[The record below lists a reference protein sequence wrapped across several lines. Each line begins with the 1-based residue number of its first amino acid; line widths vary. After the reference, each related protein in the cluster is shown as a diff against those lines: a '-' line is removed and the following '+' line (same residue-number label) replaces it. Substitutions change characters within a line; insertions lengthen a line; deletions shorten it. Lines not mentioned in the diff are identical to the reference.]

1 MHRLLIVDDEEI
13 EREGMAQ
20 FIPWDTYG
28 MKVVG
33 TARNGAEGLEKI
45 AKYKPD
51 LAIVD
56 IKMPVMNGIEMI
68 RKAKEQYP
76 DMTFVVLSGYGDYE
90 FTSQAMELGVRHY
103 ILKPCDEAKM
113 IPVLNKAIA
122 EMEETRAQ
130 NARSEKVEAE
140 ARLLKPYA
148 WEQLFRDLLQ
158 GRALPQGSST
168 RQLLEELGGE
178 ERSILL
184 LDFRLKCGF
193 DSLER
198 YVVGNML
205 GDLLPD
211 STLLMTTGI
220 DRDVLVLA
228 DAAAEPSLESAVQ
241 VLKKEFKRF
250 ETVNMLSAASRTGTL
265 DELSTLF
272 QQVRELLQLNPDEN
286 ETALLRPGQNAAL
299 PETVNEIFDIRALRQ
314 AGSYE
319 ELLREL
325 SLAFARM
332 EAKSYRPRQRTQLC
346 ELAWK
351 LLFEGKT
358 PPEES
363 LAAWADALTAAWSLP
378 QPDARSREI
387 FLAIYENL
395 SDPDFSLQ
403 TIAQQRLFM
412 SEDHLRRIFSQ
423 MTGERFSAYLERAR
437 ITQAQRLLEY
447 HPEMKISR
455 LAALVGYPLDG
466 QYAKESRLCKPCAEK
481 PPIRANVQTVCRKCA
496 AAFLHK
502 ERTPNLA
509 I

>member
-1 MHRLLIVDDEEI
+1 MHTLLIVDDEEI

-45 AKYKPD
+45 AKDKPD

-103 ILKPCDEAKM
+103 ILKPCDEGKI

-122 EMEETRAQ
+122 ELEETRAQ

-148 WEQLFRDLLQ
+148 REQLFRDLLQ

-168 RQLLEELGGE
+168 RQLLDELGGE
-178 ERSILL
+178 GRSVLL

-211 STLLMTTGI
+211 GTLLMTTGI

-265 DELSTLF
+265 EELATLF
-272 QQVRELLQLNPDEN
+272 QQVQELLQLNPDEN
-286 ETALLRPGQNAAL
+286 ETALLRPSQNAAL

-325 SLAFARM
+325 ALAFARM
-332 EAKSYRPRQRTQLC
+332 EAKNYRPRQRAQLC
-346 ELAWK
+346 ELVWK

-358 PPEES
+358 PPEDA
-363 LAAWADALTAAWSLP
+363 LAAWADALTVAWNLP

-437 ITQAQRLLEY
+437 ITQAQRLLEFQ
-447 HPEMKISR
+447 PEMKISR
-455 LAALVGYPLDG
+455 LAELVGYPLDG
-466 QYAKESRLCKPCAEK
+466 QYFSK
-481 PPIRANVQTVCRKCA
+481 VFRKICGV
-496 AAFLHK
+496 
-502 ERTPNLA
+502 TPTEYRNKC
-509 I
+509 

>member
-1 MHRLLIVDDEEI
+1 MYTLLIVDDEEI

-20 FIPWDTYG
+20 FIPWDSYEI
-28 MKVVG
+28 KVVS

-45 AKYKPD
+45 AKFRPD

-68 RKAKEQYP
+68 RQAKEQYP

-103 ILKPCDEAKM
+103 ILKPCDESKM
-113 IPVLNKAIA
+113 IPVLNKAFA
-122 EMEETRAQ
+122 ELEEARKK
-130 NARSEKVEAE
+130 NARSEKLETE

-148 WEQLFRDLLQ
+148 REQLFRDLLLGKAQ
-158 GRALPQGSST
+158 ASSGA
-168 RQLLEELGGE
+168 RQLVDELGGE
-178 ERSILL
+178 QRMVLL

-211 STLLMTTGI
+211 GTLLMTTGV

-228 DAAAEPSLESAVQ
+228 DAMAESSVETAVQ

-250 ETVNMLSAASRTGTL
+250 ETLPMLSSASRTGTL
-265 DELSTLF
+265 AELSVLF
-272 QQVRELLQLNPDEN
+272 RQAQELLQLNMDEN
-286 ETALLRPGQNAAL
+286 EPALLRPSRNAAL
-299 PETVNEIFDIRALRQ
+299 PETVNEIFDLEALRQ
-314 AGSYE
+314 TGSYE
-319 ELLREL
+319 ELLQEL
-325 SLAFARM
+325 AFSFARM
-332 EAKSYRPRQRTQLC
+332 EAKDYRPQQRQKLC

-351 LLFEGKT
+351 LLFEDKAA
-358 PPEES
+358 PEDS
-363 LAAWADALTAAWSLP
+363 LPAWADALTAAWNHP

-395 SDPDFSLQ
+395 PEPEFSLQ

-412 SEDHLRRIFSQ
+412 SEDHLRRIFFQ
-423 MTGERFSAYLERAR
+423 MTGNRFSAYLEHCR
-437 ITQAQRLLEY
+437 ITQARRLLEFQ
-447 HPEMKISR
+447 PDMKISR
-455 LAALVGYPLDG
+455 LAELVGYPLDG
-466 QYAKESRLCKPCAEK
+466 QYFSK
-481 PPIRANVQTVCRKCA
+481 VFRKICGV
-496 AAFLHK
+496 
-502 ERTPNLA
+502 TPTEYRNHH
-509 I
+509 

>member
-1 MHRLLIVDDEEI
+1 MYTLLIVDDEEI

-20 FIPWDTYG
+20 FIPWDSYEI
-28 MKVVG
+28 KVVS

-45 AKYKPD
+45 AKFRPD

-68 RKAKEQYP
+68 RQAKEQYP

-103 ILKPCDEAKM
+103 ILKPCDESKM
-113 IPVLNKAIA
+113 IPVLNKAFA
-122 EMEETRAQ
+122 ELEEARKK
-130 NARSEKVEAE
+130 NARSEKLETE

-148 WEQLFRDLLQ
+148 REQLFRDLLLEKAQ
-158 GRALPQGSST
+158 ASSGA
-168 RQLLEELGGE
+168 RQLVDELGGE
-178 ERSILL
+178 QRMVLL

-211 STLLMTTGI
+211 GTLLMTTGV

-228 DAAAEPSLESAVQ
+228 DAMAESSVETAVQ

-250 ETVNMLSAASRTGTL
+250 ETLPMLSSASRTGTL
-265 DELSTLF
+265 AELSVLF
-272 QQVRELLQLNPDEN
+272 RQAQELLQLNMDEN
-286 ETALLRPGQNAAL
+286 EPALLRPSRNAAL
-299 PETVNEIFDIRALRQ
+299 PETVNEIFDLEALRQ
-314 AGSYE
+314 TGSYE
-319 ELLREL
+319 ELLQE
-325 SLAFARM
+325 LAFSFAKM
-332 EAKSYRPRQRTQLC
+332 EAKDYRPQQRQKLC

-351 LLFEGKT
+351 LLFEDKAA
-358 PPEES
+358 PEDS
-363 LAAWADALTAAWSLP
+363 LPAWADALTAAWNHP

-395 SDPDFSLQ
+395 PEPEFSLQ

-423 MTGERFSAYLERAR
+423 MTGNRFSAYLEHCR
-437 ITQAQRLLEY
+437 ITQARRLLEFQ
-447 HPEMKISR
+447 PDMKISR
-455 LAALVGYPLDG
+455 LAELVGYPLDG
-466 QYAKESRLCKPCAEK
+466 QYFSK
-481 PPIRANVQTVCRKCA
+481 VFRKICGV
-496 AAFLHK
+496 
-502 ERTPNLA
+502 TPTEYRNHH
-509 I
+509 

>member
-1 MHRLLIVDDEEI
+1 MYTLLIVDDEEI

-20 FIPWDTYG
+20 FIPWDSYEI
-28 MKVVG
+28 KVVS

-45 AKYKPD
+45 AKVRPD

-68 RKAKEQYP
+68 RQAKEQYP

-103 ILKPCDEAKM
+103 ILKPCDESKM
-113 IPVLNKAIA
+113 IPVLNKAFA
-122 EMEETRAQ
+122 ELEEARKK
-130 NARSEKVEAE
+130 NARSEKLETE

-148 WEQLFRDLLQ
+148 REQLFRDLLLGKAQ
-158 GRALPQGSST
+158 ASSGA
-168 RQLLEELGGE
+168 RQLVDELGGE
-178 ERSILL
+178 QRMVLL

-211 STLLMTTGI
+211 GTLLMTTGV

-228 DAAAEPSLESAVQ
+228 DAMAESSVETAVQ

-250 ETVNMLSAASRTGTL
+250 ETLPMLSSASRTGTL
-265 DELSTLF
+265 AELSVLF
-272 QQVRELLQLNPDEN
+272 RQAQELLQLNMDEN
-286 ETALLRPGQNAAL
+286 EPALLRPSRNAAL
-299 PETVNEIFDIRALRQ
+299 PETVNEIFDLEALRQ
-314 AGSYE
+314 TGSYE
-319 ELLREL
+319 ELLQE
-325 SLAFARM
+325 LAFSFAKM
-332 EAKSYRPRQRTQLC
+332 EAKDYRPQQRQKLC

-351 LLFEGKT
+351 LLFEDKAA
-358 PPEES
+358 PEDS
-363 LAAWADALTAAWSLP
+363 LPAWADALTAAWNHP

-395 SDPDFSLQ
+395 PEPEFSLQ

-423 MTGERFSAYLERAR
+423 MTGNRFSAYLEHCR
-437 ITQAQRLLEY
+437 ITQARRLLEFQ
-447 HPEMKISR
+447 PDMKISR

-466 QYAKESRLCKPCAEK
+466 QYFSK
-481 PPIRANVQTVCRKCA
+481 VFRKICGV
-496 AAFLHK
+496 
-502 ERTPNLA
+502 TPTEYRNHP
-509 I
+509 

>member
-1 MHRLLIVDDEEI
+1 MYTLLIVDDEEI

-20 FIPWDTYG
+20 FIPWDSYEI
-28 MKVVG
+28 KVVS

-45 AKYKPD
+45 AKFRPD

-68 RKAKEQYP
+68 RQAKEQYP

-103 ILKPCDEAKM
+103 ILKPCDESKM
-113 IPVLNKAIA
+113 IPVLNKAFA
-122 EMEETRAQ
+122 ELEEARKK
-130 NARSEKVEAE
+130 NARSEKLETEV
-140 ARLLKPYA
+140 RLLKPYA
-148 WEQLFRDLLQ
+148 REQLFRDLLLGKAQ
-158 GRALPQGSST
+158 ASSGA
-168 RQLLEELGGE
+168 RQLVDELGGE
-178 ERSILL
+178 QRMVLL

-211 STLLMTTGI
+211 GTLLMTTGV

-228 DAAAEPSLESAVQ
+228 DAMAESSVETAVQ

-250 ETVNMLSAASRTGTL
+250 ETLPMLSSASRTGTL
-265 DELSTLF
+265 AELSVLF
-272 QQVRELLQLNPDEN
+272 RQAQELLQLNMDEN
-286 ETALLRPGQNAAL
+286 EPALLRPSRNAAL
-299 PETVNEIFDIRALRQ
+299 PETVNEIFDLEALRQ
-314 AGSYE
+314 TGSYE
-319 ELLREL
+319 ELLQE
-325 SLAFARM
+325 LAFSFAKM
-332 EAKSYRPRQRTQLC
+332 EAKDYRPQQRQKLC

-351 LLFEGKT
+351 LLFEDKAA
-358 PPEES
+358 PEDS
-363 LAAWADALTAAWSLP
+363 LPAWADALTAAWNHP

-395 SDPDFSLQ
+395 PEPEFSLQ

-423 MTGERFSAYLERAR
+423 MTGNRFSAYLEHCR
-437 ITQAQRLLEY
+437 ITQARRLLEFQ
-447 HPEMKISR
+447 PDMKISR
-455 LAALVGYPLDG
+455 LAELVGYPLDG
-466 QYAKESRLCKPCAEK
+466 QYFSK
-481 PPIRANVQTVCRKCA
+481 VFRKICGV
-496 AAFLHK
+496 
-502 ERTPNLA
+502 TPTEYRNHH
-509 I
+509 

>member
-1 MHRLLIVDDEEI
+1 MYTLLIVDDEEI

-20 FIPWDTYG
+20 FIPWDSYEI
-28 MKVVG
+28 KVVS

-45 AKYKPD
+45 AKFRPD

-68 RKAKEQYP
+68 RQAKEQYP
-76 DMTFVVLSGYGDYE
+76 DMTFVVLSGYRDYE

-103 ILKPCDEAKM
+103 ILKPCDESKM
-113 IPVLNKAIA
+113 IPVLNKAFA
-122 EMEETRAQ
+122 ELEEARKK
-130 NARSEKVEAE
+130 NARSEKLETE

-148 WEQLFRDLLQ
+148 REQLFRDLLLGKAQ
-158 GRALPQGSST
+158 ASSGA
-168 RQLLEELGGE
+168 RQLVDELGGE
-178 ERSILL
+178 QRMVLL

-211 STLLMTTGI
+211 GTLLMTTGV

-228 DAAAEPSLESAVQ
+228 DAMAESSVETAVQ

-250 ETVNMLSAASRTGTL
+250 ETLPMLSSASRTGTL
-265 DELSTLF
+265 AELSVLF
-272 QQVRELLQLNPDEN
+272 RQAQELLQLNMDEN
-286 ETALLRPGQNAAL
+286 EPALLRPSRNAAL
-299 PETVNEIFDIRALRQ
+299 PETVNEIFDLEALRQ
-314 AGSYE
+314 TGSYE
-319 ELLREL
+319 ELLQE
-325 SLAFARM
+325 LAFSFAKM
-332 EAKSYRPRQRTQLC
+332 EAKDYRPQQRQKLC

-351 LLFEGKT
+351 LLFEDKAA
-358 PPEES
+358 PEDS
-363 LAAWADALTAAWSLP
+363 LPAWADALTAAWNHP

-395 SDPDFSLQ
+395 PEPEFSLQ

-423 MTGERFSAYLERAR
+423 MTGNRFSAYLEHCR
-437 ITQAQRLLEY
+437 ITQARRLLEFQ
-447 HPEMKISR
+447 PDMKISR
-455 LAALVGYPLDG
+455 LAELVGYPLDG
-466 QYAKESRLCKPCAEK
+466 QYFSK
-481 PPIRANVQTVCRKCA
+481 VFRKICGV
-496 AAFLHK
+496 
-502 ERTPNLA
+502 TPTEYRNHH
-509 I
+509 

>member
-1 MHRLLIVDDEEI
+1 MYTLLIVDDEEI

-20 FIPWDTYG
+20 FIPWDSYEI
-28 MKVVG
+28 KVVS

-45 AKYKPD
+45 VKFRPD

-68 RKAKEQYP
+68 RQAKEQYP

-103 ILKPCDEAKM
+103 ILKPCDESKM
-113 IPVLNKAIA
+113 IPVLNKAFA
-122 EMEETRAQ
+122 ELEEARKK
-130 NARSEKVEAE
+130 NARSEKLETE

-148 WEQLFRDLLQ
+148 REQLFRDLLLGKAQ
-158 GRALPQGSST
+158 ASSGA
-168 RQLLEELGGE
+168 RQLVDELGGE
-178 ERSILL
+178 QRMVLL

-211 STLLMTTGI
+211 GTLLMTTGV

-228 DAAAEPSLESAVQ
+228 DAMAESSVETAVQ

-250 ETVNMLSAASRTGTL
+250 ETLPMLSSASRTGTL
-265 DELSTLF
+265 AELSVLF
-272 QQVRELLQLNPDEN
+272 RQAQELLQLNMDEN
-286 ETALLRPGQNAAL
+286 EPALLRPSRNAAL
-299 PETVNEIFDIRALRQ
+299 PETVNEIFDLEALRQ
-314 AGSYE
+314 TGSYE
-319 ELLREL
+319 ELLQE
-325 SLAFARM
+325 LAFSFAKM
-332 EAKSYRPRQRTQLC
+332 EAKDYRPQQRQKLC

-351 LLFEGKT
+351 LLFEDKAA
-358 PPEES
+358 PEDS
-363 LAAWADALTAAWSLP
+363 LPAWADALTAAWNHP

-395 SDPDFSLQ
+395 PEPEFSLQ

-423 MTGERFSAYLERAR
+423 MTGNRFSAYPEHCR
-437 ITQAQRLLEY
+437 ITQARRLLEFQ
-447 HPEMKISR
+447 PDMKISR
-455 LAALVGYPLDG
+455 LAELVGYPLDG
-466 QYAKESRLCKPCAEK
+466 QYFSK
-481 PPIRANVQTVCRKCA
+481 VFRKICGV
-496 AAFLHK
+496 
-502 ERTPNLA
+502 TPTEYRNHH
-509 I
+509 

>member
-1 MHRLLIVDDEEI
+1 MYTLLIVDDEEI

-20 FIPWDTYG
+20 FIPWDSYEI
-28 MKVVG
+28 KVVS

-45 AKYKPD
+45 AKFRPD

-68 RKAKEQYP
+68 RQAKEQYP

-103 ILKPCDEAKM
+103 ILKPCDESKM
-113 IPVLNKAIA
+113 IPVLNKAFA
-122 EMEETRAQ
+122 ELEEARKK
-130 NARSEKVEAE
+130 NARSEKLETE

-148 WEQLFRDLLQ
+148 REQLFRDLLLGKAQ
-158 GRALPQGSST
+158 ASSGA
-168 RQLLEELGGE
+168 RQLVDELGGE
-178 ERSILL
+178 QRMVLL

-211 STLLMTTGI
+211 GTLLMTTGV

-228 DAAAEPSLESAVQ
+228 DAMAESSVETAVQ

-250 ETVNMLSAASRTGTL
+250 ETLPMLSSASRTGTL
-265 DELSTLF
+265 AELSVLF
-272 QQVRELLQLNPDEN
+272 RQAQELLQLNMDEN
-286 ETALLRPGQNAAL
+286 EPALLRPSRNAAL
-299 PETVNEIFDIRALRQ
+299 PETVNEIFDLEALRQ
-314 AGSYE
+314 TGSYE
-319 ELLREL
+319 ELLQE
-325 SLAFARM
+325 LAFSFAKM
-332 EAKSYRPRQRTQLC
+332 EAKDYRPQQRQKLC

-351 LLFEGKT
+351 LLFEDKAA
-358 PPEES
+358 PEDS
-363 LAAWADALTAAWSLP
+363 LPAWADALTAAWNHP

-395 SDPDFSLQ
+395 PEPEFSLQ

-423 MTGERFSAYLERAR
+423 MTGNRFSAYVEHCR
-437 ITQAQRLLEY
+437 ITQARRLLEFQ
-447 HPEMKISR
+447 PDMKISR
-455 LAALVGYPLDG
+455 LAELVGYPLDG
-466 QYAKESRLCKPCAEK
+466 QYFSK
-481 PPIRANVQTVCRKCA
+481 VFRKICGV
-496 AAFLHK
+496 
-502 ERTPNLA
+502 TPTEYRNHH
-509 I
+509 

>member
-1 MHRLLIVDDEEI
+1 MYTLLIVDDEEI

-20 FIPWDTYG
+20 FIPWDSYEI
-28 MKVVG
+28 KVVS

-45 AKYKPD
+45 AKFRPD

-68 RKAKEQYP
+68 RQAKEQYP

-103 ILKPCDEAKM
+103 ILKPCDESKM
-113 IPVLNKAIA
+113 IPVLNKAFA
-122 EMEETRAQ
+122 ELEEARKK
-130 NARSEKVEAE
+130 NARSEKLETE

-148 WEQLFRDLLQ
+148 REQLFRDLLLGKAQ
-158 GRALPQGSST
+158 ASSGA
-168 RQLLEELGGE
+168 RQLVDELGGE
-178 ERSILL
+178 QRMVLL

-211 STLLMTTGI
+211 GTLLMTTGV

-228 DAAAEPSLESAVQ
+228 DAVAESSVETAVQ

-250 ETVNMLSAASRTGTL
+250 ETLPMLSSASRTGTL
-265 DELSTLF
+265 AELSVLF
-272 QQVRELLQLNPDEN
+272 RQAQELLQLNMDEN
-286 ETALLRPGQNAAL
+286 EPALLRPSRNAAL
-299 PETVNEIFDIRALRQ
+299 PETVNEIFDLEALRQ
-314 AGSYE
+314 TGSYE
-319 ELLREL
+319 ELLQE
-325 SLAFARM
+325 LAFSFAKM
-332 EAKSYRPRQRTQLC
+332 EAKDYRPQQRQKLC

-351 LLFEGKT
+351 LLFEDKAA
-358 PPEES
+358 PEDS
-363 LAAWADALTAAWSLP
+363 LPAWADALTAAWNHP

-395 SDPDFSLQ
+395 PEPEFSLQ

-423 MTGERFSAYLERAR
+423 MTGNRFSAYLEHCR
-437 ITQAQRLLEY
+437 ITQARRLLEFQ
-447 HPEMKISR
+447 PDMKISR
-455 LAALVGYPLDG
+455 LAELVGYPLDG
-466 QYAKESRLCKPCAEK
+466 QYFSK
-481 PPIRANVQTVCRKCA
+481 VFRKICGV
-496 AAFLHK
+496 
-502 ERTPNLA
+502 TPTEYRNHH
-509 I
+509 

>member
-1 MHRLLIVDDEEI
+1 MYTLLIVDDEEI

-20 FIPWDTYG
+20 FIPWDSYEI
-28 MKVVG
+28 KVVS

-45 AKYKPD
+45 AKFRPD
-51 LAIVD
+51 FAIVD

-68 RKAKEQYP
+68 RQAKEQYP

-103 ILKPCDEAKM
+103 ILKPCDESKM
-113 IPVLNKAIA
+113 IPVLNKAFA
-122 EMEETRAQ
+122 ELEEARKK
-130 NARSEKVEAE
+130 NARSEKLETE

-148 WEQLFRDLLQ
+148 REQLFRDLLLGKAQ
-158 GRALPQGSST
+158 ASSGA
-168 RQLLEELGGE
+168 RQLVDELGGE
-178 ERSILL
+178 QRMVLL

-211 STLLMTTGI
+211 GTLLMTTGV

-228 DAAAEPSLESAVQ
+228 DAMAESSVETAVQ

-250 ETVNMLSAASRTGTL
+250 ETLPMLSSASRTGTL
-265 DELSTLF
+265 AELSVLF
-272 QQVRELLQLNPDEN
+272 RQAQELLQLNMDEN
-286 ETALLRPGQNAAL
+286 EPALLRPSRNAAL
-299 PETVNEIFDIRALRQ
+299 PETVNEIFDLEALRQ
-314 AGSYE
+314 TGSYE
-319 ELLREL
+319 ELLQE
-325 SLAFARM
+325 LAFSFAKM
-332 EAKSYRPRQRTQLC
+332 EAKDYRPQQRQKLC

-351 LLFEGKT
+351 LLFEDKAA
-358 PPEES
+358 PEDS
-363 LAAWADALTAAWSLP
+363 LPAWADALTAAWNHP

-395 SDPDFSLQ
+395 PEPEFSLQ

-423 MTGERFSAYLERAR
+423 MTGNRFSAYLEHCR
-437 ITQAQRLLEY
+437 ITQARRLLEFQ
-447 HPEMKISR
+447 PDMKISR
-455 LAALVGYPLDG
+455 LAELVGYPLDG
-466 QYAKESRLCKPCAEK
+466 QYFSK
-481 PPIRANVQTVCRKCA
+481 VFRKICGV
-496 AAFLHK
+496 
-502 ERTPNLA
+502 TPTEYRNHH
-509 I
+509 

>member
-1 MHRLLIVDDEEI
+1 MYTLLIVDDEEI

-20 FIPWDTYG
+20 FIPWDSYEI
-28 MKVVG
+28 KVVS

-45 AKYKPD
+45 AKFRPD

-68 RKAKEQYP
+68 RQAKEQYP

-103 ILKPCDEAKM
+103 ILKPCDESKM
-113 IPVLNKAIA
+113 IPVLNKAFA
-122 EMEETRAQ
+122 ELEEARKK
-130 NARSEKVEAE
+130 NARSEKLETE

-148 WEQLFRDLLQ
+148 REQLFRDLLLGKAQ
-158 GRALPQGSST
+158 ASSGA
-168 RQLLEELGGE
+168 RQLVDELGGE
-178 ERSILL
+178 QRMVLL

-211 STLLMTTGI
+211 GTLLMTTGV

-228 DAAAEPSLESAVQ
+228 DAMAESSVETAVQ

-250 ETVNMLSAASRTGTL
+250 ETLPMLSSASRTGTL
-265 DELSTLF
+265 AELSVLF
-272 QQVRELLQLNPDEN
+272 RQAQELLQLNMDEN
-286 ETALLRPGQNAAL
+286 EPALLRPSRNAAL
-299 PETVNEIFDIRALRQ
+299 PETVNEIFDLEALRQ
-314 AGSYE
+314 TGSYE
-319 ELLREL
+319 ELLQE
-325 SLAFARM
+325 LAFSFAKM
-332 EAKSYRPRQRTQLC
+332 EAKDYRPQQRQKLC

-351 LLFEGKT
+351 LLFEDKAA
-358 PPEES
+358 PEDS
-363 LAAWADALTAAWSLP
+363 LPAWADALTAAWNHP

-395 SDPDFSLQ
+395 PEPEFSLQ

-423 MTGERFSAYLERAR
+423 MTGNWFSAYLEHCR
-437 ITQAQRLLEY
+437 ITQARRLLEFQ
-447 HPEMKISR
+447 PDMKISR
-455 LAALVGYPLDG
+455 LAELVGYPLDG
-466 QYAKESRLCKPCAEK
+466 QYFSK
-481 PPIRANVQTVCRKCA
+481 VFRKICGV
-496 AAFLHK
+496 
-502 ERTPNLA
+502 TPTEYRNHH
-509 I
+509 

>member
-1 MHRLLIVDDEEI
+1 MYTLLIVDDEEI

-20 FIPWDTYG
+20 FIPWDSYEI
-28 MKVVG
+28 KVVS

-45 AKYKPD
+45 AKFRPD

-68 RKAKEQYP
+68 RQAKEQYP

-90 FTSQAMELGVRHY
+90 FTRQAMELGVRHY
-103 ILKPCDEAKM
+103 ILKPCDESKM
-113 IPVLNKAIA
+113 IPVLNKAFA
-122 EMEETRAQ
+122 ELEEARKK
-130 NARSEKVEAE
+130 NARSEKLETE

-148 WEQLFRDLLQ
+148 REQLFRDLLLGKAQ
-158 GRALPQGSST
+158 ASSGA
-168 RQLLEELGGE
+168 RQLVDELGGE
-178 ERSILL
+178 QRMVLL

-211 STLLMTTGI
+211 GTLLMTTGV

-228 DAAAEPSLESAVQ
+228 DAMAESSVETAVQ

-250 ETVNMLSAASRTGTL
+250 ETLPMLSSASRTGTL
-265 DELSTLF
+265 AELSVLF
-272 QQVRELLQLNPDEN
+272 RQAQELLQLNMDEN
-286 ETALLRPGQNAAL
+286 EPALLRPSRNAAL
-299 PETVNEIFDIRALRQ
+299 PETVNEIFDLEALRQ
-314 AGSYE
+314 TGSYE
-319 ELLREL
+319 ELLQE
-325 SLAFARM
+325 LAFSFAKM
-332 EAKSYRPRQRTQLC
+332 EAKDYRPQQRQKLC

-351 LLFEGKT
+351 LLFEDKAA
-358 PPEES
+358 PEDS
-363 LAAWADALTAAWSLP
+363 LPAWADALTAAWNHP

-395 SDPDFSLQ
+395 PEPEFSLQ

-423 MTGERFSAYLERAR
+423 MTGNRFSAYLEHCR
-437 ITQAQRLLEY
+437 ITQARRLLEFQ
-447 HPEMKISR
+447 PDMKISR
-455 LAALVGYPLDG
+455 LAELVGYPLDG
-466 QYAKESRLCKPCAEK
+466 QYFSK
-481 PPIRANVQTVCRKCA
+481 VFRKICGV
-496 AAFLHK
+496 
-502 ERTPNLA
+502 TPTEYRNHH
-509 I
+509 

>member
-113 IPVLNKAIA
+113 IPVLNKAIS
-122 EMEETRAQ
+122 ELEETRAQ

-148 WEQLFRDLLQ
+148 REQLFRDLLQ
-158 GRALPQGSST
+158 GRALPLGSSST
-168 RQLLEELGGE
+168 RQLLDELGGE
-178 ERSILL
+178 GRSVLL

-211 STLLMTTGI
+211 GTLLMTTGI

-265 DELSTLF
+265 EELATLF
-272 QQVRELLQLNPDEN
+272 QQVQELLQLNPDEN
-286 ETALLRPGQNAAL
+286 ETALLRSSQNAAL
-299 PETVNEIFDIRALRQ
+299 PETVNEIFAIRALQQ

-325 SLAFARM
+325 ALAFARM
-332 EAKSYRPRQRTQLC
+332 EAKNYRPRQRAQLC

-358 PPEES
+358 PPEDALS
-363 LAAWADALTAAWSLP
+363 AWADALTAAWNLP
-378 QPDARSREI
+378 QPDTRSREI

-437 ITQAQRLLEY
+437 ITQAQRLLEFQ
-447 HPEMKISR
+447 PEMKISR
-455 LAALVGYPLDG
+455 LAELVGYPLDG
-466 QYAKESRLCKPCAEK
+466 QYFSK
-481 PPIRANVQTVCRKCA
+481 VFRKICGV
-496 AAFLHK
+496 
-502 ERTPNLA
+502 TPTEYRNKC
-509 I
+509 

>member
-1 MHRLLIVDDEEI
+1 MYTLLIVDDEEI
-13 EREGMAQ
+13 ECEGMAQ
-20 FIPWDTYG
+20 FIPWDSYEI
-28 MKVVG
+28 KVVS

-45 AKYKPD
+45 AKFRPD

-68 RKAKEQYP
+68 RQAKEQYP

-103 ILKPCDEAKM
+103 ILKPCDESKM
-113 IPVLNKAIA
+113 IPVLNKAFA
-122 EMEETRAQ
+122 ELEEARKK
-130 NARSEKVEAE
+130 NARSEKLETE

-148 WEQLFRDLLQ
+148 REQLFRDLLLGKAQ
-158 GRALPQGSST
+158 ASSGA
-168 RQLLEELGGE
+168 RQLVDELGGE
-178 ERSILL
+178 QRMVLL

-211 STLLMTTGI
+211 GTLLMTTGV

-228 DAAAEPSLESAVQ
+228 DAMAESSVETAVQ

-250 ETVNMLSAASRTGTL
+250 ETLPMLSSASRTGTL
-265 DELSTLF
+265 AELSVLF
-272 QQVRELLQLNPDEN
+272 RQAQELLQLNMDEN
-286 ETALLRPGQNAAL
+286 EPALLRPSRNAAL
-299 PETVNEIFDIRALRQ
+299 PETVNEIFALEALRQ
-314 AGSYE
+314 TGSYE
-319 ELLREL
+319 ELLQE
-325 SLAFARM
+325 LAFSFAKM
-332 EAKSYRPRQRTQLC
+332 EAKDYRPQQRQKLC

-351 LLFEGKT
+351 LLFEDKAA
-358 PPEES
+358 PEDS
-363 LAAWADALTAAWSLP
+363 LPAWADALTAAWNHP

-395 SDPDFSLQ
+395 PEPEFSLQ

-423 MTGERFSAYLERAR
+423 MTGNRFSAYLEHCR
-437 ITQAQRLLEY
+437 ITQARRLLEFQ
-447 HPEMKISR
+447 PDMKISR
-455 LAALVGYPLDG
+455 LAELVGYPLDG
-466 QYAKESRLCKPCAEK
+466 QYFSK
-481 PPIRANVQTVCRKCA
+481 VFRKICGV
-496 AAFLHK
+496 
-502 ERTPNLA
+502 TPTEYRNHH
-509 I
+509 

>member
-1 MHRLLIVDDEEI
+1 MYTLLIVDDEEI

-20 FIPWDTYG
+20 FIPWDSYEI
-28 MKVVG
+28 KVVS

-45 AKYKPD
+45 AKFRPD

-68 RKAKEQYP
+68 RQAKEQYP

-103 ILKPCDEAKM
+103 ILKPCDESKM
-113 IPVLNKAIA
+113 IPVLNKAFA
-122 EMEETRAQ
+122 ELEEARKK
-130 NARSEKVEAE
+130 NARSEKLETE

-148 WEQLFRDLLQ
+148 REQLFRDLLLGKAQ
-158 GRALPQGSST
+158 ASSGA
-168 RQLLEELGGE
+168 RQLVDELGGE
-178 ERSILL
+178 QRMVLL

-211 STLLMTTGI
+211 GTLLMTTGV
-220 DRDVLVLA
+220 DRNVLVLA
-228 DAAAEPSLESAVQ
+228 DAMAESSVETAVQ

-250 ETVNMLSAASRTGTL
+250 ETRPMLSSASRTGTL
-265 DELSTLF
+265 AELSVLF
-272 QQVRELLQLNPDEN
+272 RQAQELLQLNMDEN
-286 ETALLRPGQNAAL
+286 EPALLRPSRNAAL
-299 PETVNEIFDIRALRQ
+299 PETVNEIFDLEALRQ
-314 AGSYE
+314 TGSYE
-319 ELLREL
+319 ELLQE
-325 SLAFARM
+325 LAFSFAKM
-332 EAKSYRPRQRTQLC
+332 EAKDYRPQQRQKLC

-351 LLFEGKT
+351 LLFEDKAA
-358 PPEES
+358 PEDS
-363 LAAWADALTAAWSLP
+363 LPAWADALTAAWNHP

-395 SDPDFSLQ
+395 PEPEFSLQ

-423 MTGERFSAYLERAR
+423 MTGNRFSAYLEHCR
-437 ITQAQRLLEY
+437 ITQARRLLEFQ
-447 HPEMKISR
+447 PDMKISR
-455 LAALVGYPLDG
+455 LAELVGYPLDG
-466 QYAKESRLCKPCAEK
+466 QYFSK
-481 PPIRANVQTVCRKCA
+481 VFRKICGV
-496 AAFLHK
+496 
-502 ERTPNLA
+502 TPTEYRNHH
-509 I
+509 

>member
-1 MHRLLIVDDEEI
+1 MYTLLIVDDEEI

-20 FIPWDTYG
+20 FIPWDSYEI
-28 MKVVG
+28 KVVS

-45 AKYKPD
+45 AKFRPD

-68 RKAKEQYP
+68 RQAKEQYP

-103 ILKPCDEAKM
+103 ILKPCDESKM
-113 IPVLNKAIA
+113 IPVLNKAFA
-122 EMEETRAQ
+122 ELEEARKK
-130 NARSEKVEAE
+130 NARSEKLETE

-148 WEQLFRDLLQ
+148 REQLFRDLLLGKAQ
-158 GRALPQGSST
+158 ASSGA
-168 RQLLEELGGE
+168 RQLVDELGGE
-178 ERSILL
+178 QRMVLL
-184 LDFRLKCGF
+184 VDFRLKCGF

-211 STLLMTTGI
+211 GTLLMTTGV

-228 DAAAEPSLESAVQ
+228 DAMAESSVETAVQ

-250 ETVNMLSAASRTGTL
+250 ETLPMLSSASRTGTL
-265 DELSTLF
+265 AELSVLF
-272 QQVRELLQLNPDEN
+272 RQAQELLQLNMDEN
-286 ETALLRPGQNAAL
+286 EPALLRPSRNAAL
-299 PETVNEIFDIRALRQ
+299 PETVNEIFDLEALRQ
-314 AGSYE
+314 TGSYE
-319 ELLREL
+319 ELLQE
-325 SLAFARM
+325 LAFSFAKM
-332 EAKSYRPRQRTQLC
+332 EAKDYRPQQRQKLC

-351 LLFEGKT
+351 LLFEDKAA
-358 PPEES
+358 PEDS
-363 LAAWADALTAAWSLP
+363 LPAWADALTAAWNHP

-395 SDPDFSLQ
+395 PEPKFSLQ

-423 MTGERFSAYLERAR
+423 MTGNRFSAYLEHCR
-437 ITQAQRLLEY
+437 ITQARRLLEFQ
-447 HPEMKISR
+447 PDMKISR
-455 LAALVGYPLDG
+455 LAELVGYPLDG
-466 QYAKESRLCKPCAEK
+466 QYFSK
-481 PPIRANVQTVCRKCA
+481 VFRKICGV
-496 AAFLHK
+496 
-502 ERTPNLA
+502 TPTEYRNHH
-509 I
+509 

>member
-1 MHRLLIVDDEEI
+1 MYTLLIVDDEEI

-20 FIPWDTYG
+20 FIPWDSYEI
-28 MKVVG
+28 KVVS

-45 AKYKPD
+45 AKFRPD

-68 RKAKEQYP
+68 RQAKEQYP

-103 ILKPCDEAKM
+103 ILKPCDESKM
-113 IPVLNKAIA
+113 IPVLNKAFA
-122 EMEETRAQ
+122 ELEEARKK
-130 NARSEKVEAE
+130 NARSEKLETE

-148 WEQLFRDLLQ
+148 REQLFRDLLLGKAQ
-158 GRALPQGSST
+158 ASSGA
-168 RQLLEELGGE
+168 RQLVDELGGE
-178 ERSILL
+178 QRMVLL

-211 STLLMTTGI
+211 GTLLMTTGV

-228 DAAAEPSLESAVQ
+228 DAMAESSVETAVQ

-250 ETVNMLSAASRTGTL
+250 ETLPMLSSASRTGTL
-265 DELSTLF
+265 AELSVLF
-272 QQVRELLQLNPDEN
+272 RQAQELLQLNMDEN
-286 ETALLRPGQNAAL
+286 EPALLRPSRNAAL
-299 PETVNEIFDIRALRQ
+299 PETVNEIFDLEALRQ
-314 AGSYE
+314 TGSYE
-319 ELLREL
+319 ELLQE
-325 SLAFARM
+325 LAFSFAKM
-332 EAKSYRPRQRTQLC
+332 EAKDYRPQQRQKLC

-351 LLFEGKT
+351 LLFEDKAA
-358 PPEES
+358 PEDS
-363 LAAWADALTAAWSLP
+363 LPAWADALTAAWNHP

-395 SDPDFSLQ
+395 PEPEFSLQ

-423 MTGERFSAYLERAR
+423 MTGNRFSAYLEHCR
-437 ITQAQRLLEY
+437 ITQARRRLEFQ
-447 HPEMKISR
+447 PDMKISR
-455 LAALVGYPLDG
+455 LAELVGYPLDG
-466 QYAKESRLCKPCAEK
+466 QYFSK
-481 PPIRANVQTVCRKCA
+481 VFRKICGV
-496 AAFLHK
+496 
-502 ERTPNLA
+502 TPTEYRNHH
-509 I
+509 

>member
-1 MHRLLIVDDEEI
+1 MYTLLIVDDEEI

-20 FIPWDTYG
+20 FIPWDSYEI
-28 MKVVG
+28 KVVS

-45 AKYKPD
+45 AKFRPD

-68 RKAKEQYP
+68 RQAKEQYP

-103 ILKPCDEAKM
+103 ILKPCDESKM
-113 IPVLNKAIA
+113 IPVLNKAFA
-122 EMEETRAQ
+122 ELEEARKK
-130 NARSEKVEAE
+130 NARSEKLETE
-140 ARLLKPYA
+140 ARLLKLYA
-148 WEQLFRDLLQ
+148 REQLFRDLLLGKAQ
-158 GRALPQGSST
+158 ASSGA
-168 RQLLEELGGE
+168 RQLVDELGGE
-178 ERSILL
+178 QRMVLL

-211 STLLMTTGI
+211 GTLLMTTGV

-228 DAAAEPSLESAVQ
+228 DAMAESSVETAVQ

-250 ETVNMLSAASRTGTL
+250 ETLPMLSSASRTGTL
-265 DELSTLF
+265 AELSVLF
-272 QQVRELLQLNPDEN
+272 RQAQELLQLNMDEN
-286 ETALLRPGQNAAL
+286 EPALLRPSRNAAL
-299 PETVNEIFDIRALRQ
+299 PETVNEIFDLEALRQ
-314 AGSYE
+314 TGSYE
-319 ELLREL
+319 ELLQE
-325 SLAFARM
+325 LAFSFAKM
-332 EAKSYRPRQRTQLC
+332 EAKDYRPQQRQKLC

-351 LLFEGKT
+351 LLFEDKAA
-358 PPEES
+358 PEDS
-363 LAAWADALTAAWSLP
+363 LPAWADALTAAWNHP

-395 SDPDFSLQ
+395 PEPEFSLQ

-423 MTGERFSAYLERAR
+423 MTGNWFSAYLEHCR
-437 ITQAQRLLEY
+437 ITQARRLLEFQ
-447 HPEMKISR
+447 PDMKISR
-455 LAALVGYPLDG
+455 LAELVGYPLDG
-466 QYAKESRLCKPCAEK
+466 QYFSK
-481 PPIRANVQTVCRKCA
+481 VFRKICGV
-496 AAFLHK
+496 
-502 ERTPNLA
+502 TPTEYRNHH
-509 I
+509 

>member
-1 MHRLLIVDDEEI
+1 MDDEEI

-20 FIPWDTYG
+20 FIPWDSYEI
-28 MKVVG
+28 KVVS

-45 AKYKPD
+45 AKFRPD

-68 RKAKEQYP
+68 RQAKEQYP

-103 ILKPCDEAKM
+103 ILKPCDESKM
-113 IPVLNKAIA
+113 IPVLNKAFA
-122 EMEETRAQ
+122 ELEEARKK
-130 NARSEKVEAE
+130 NARSEKLETE

-148 WEQLFRDLLQ
+148 REQLFRDLLLGKAQ
-158 GRALPQGSST
+158 ASSGA
-168 RQLLEELGGE
+168 RQLVDELGGE
-178 ERSILL
+178 QRMVLL

-211 STLLMTTGI
+211 GTLLMTTGV

-228 DAAAEPSLESAVQ
+228 DAMAESSVETAVQ

-250 ETVNMLSAASRTGTL
+250 ETLPMLSSASRTGTL
-265 DELSTLF
+265 AELSVLF
-272 QQVRELLQLNPDEN
+272 RQAQELLQLNMDEN
-286 ETALLRPGQNAAL
+286 EPALLRPSRNAAL
-299 PETVNEIFDIRALRQ
+299 PETVNEIFDLEALRQ
-314 AGSYE
+314 TGSYE
-319 ELLREL
+319 ELLQE
-325 SLAFARM
+325 LAFSFAKM
-332 EAKSYRPRQRTQLC
+332 EAKDYRPQQRQKLC

-351 LLFEGKT
+351 LLFEDKAA
-358 PPEES
+358 PEDS
-363 LAAWADALTAAWSLP
+363 LPAWADALTAAWNHP

-395 SDPDFSLQ
+395 PEPEFSLQ

-423 MTGERFSAYLERAR
+423 MTGNRFSAYLEHCR
-437 ITQAQRLLEY
+437 ITQARRLLEFQ
-447 HPEMKISR
+447 PDMKISR
-455 LAALVGYPLDG
+455 LAELVGYPLDG
-466 QYAKESRLCKPCAEK
+466 QYFSK
-481 PPIRANVQTVCRKCA
+481 VFRKICGV
-496 AAFLHK
+496 
-502 ERTPNLA
+502 TPTEYRNHH
-509 I
+509 

>member
-1 MHRLLIVDDEEI
+1 MYTLLIVDDEEI

-20 FIPWDTYG
+20 FIPWDSYEI
-28 MKVVG
+28 KVVS

-45 AKYKPD
+45 AKFRPD

-68 RKAKEQYP
+68 RQAKEQYP

-103 ILKPCDEAKM
+103 ILKPCDESKM
-113 IPVLNKAIA
+113 IPVLNKAFA
-122 EMEETRAQ
+122 ELEEARKK
-130 NARSEKVEAE
+130 NARSEKLETE

-148 WEQLFRDLLQ
+148 REQLFRDLLLGKAQ
-158 GRALPQGSST
+158 ASSGA
-168 RQLLEELGGE
+168 RQLVDELGGE
-178 ERSILL
+178 QRMVLL

-211 STLLMTTGI
+211 GTLLMTTGV

-228 DAAAEPSLESAVQ
+228 DAMAESSVETAVQ

-250 ETVNMLSAASRTGTL
+250 ETLPMLSSASRTGTL
-265 DELSTLF
+265 AELSVLF
-272 QQVRELLQLNPDEN
+272 RQAQELLQLNMDEN
-286 ETALLRPGQNAAL
+286 EPALLRPSRNAAL
-299 PETVNEIFDIRALRQ
+299 PETVNEIFDLEALRQ
-314 AGSYE
+314 TGSYE
-319 ELLREL
+319 ELLQE
-325 SLAFARM
+325 LAFSFAKM
-332 EAKSYRPRQRTQLC
+332 EAKDYRPQQRQKLC

-351 LLFEGKT
+351 LLFEDKAT
-358 PPEES
+358 PEDS
-363 LAAWADALTAAWSLP
+363 LPAWADALTAAWNHP

-395 SDPDFSLQ
+395 PEPEFSLQ

-423 MTGERFSAYLERAR
+423 MTGNRFSAYLEHCR
-437 ITQAQRLLEY
+437 ITQARRLLEFQ
-447 HPEMKISR
+447 PDMKISR
-455 LAALVGYPLDG
+455 LAELVGYPLDG
-466 QYAKESRLCKPCAEK
+466 QYFSK
-481 PPIRANVQTVCRKCA
+481 VFRKICGV
-496 AAFLHK
+496 
-502 ERTPNLA
+502 TPTEYRNHH
-509 I
+509 

>member
-1 MHRLLIVDDEEI
+1 MHRLLIVD
-13 EREGMAQ
+13 
-20 FIPWDTYG
+20 
-28 MKVVG
+28 
-33 TARNGAEGLEKI
+33 
-45 AKYKPD
+45 
-51 LAIVD
+51 
-56 IKMPVMNGIEMI
+56 IKMPEMNGIEMI
-68 RKAKEQYP
+68 RKAKEQDL

-103 ILKPCDEAKM
+103 ILKPCDEAKI
-113 IPVLNKAIA
+113 IPVLNKAL
-122 EMEETRAQ
+122 EELDEARAQ
-130 NARSEKVEAE
+130 DAHSAKLENE

-148 WEQLFRDLLQ
+148 REQLFRDLLQ
-158 GRALPQGSST
+158 GRALPVVSST

-178 ERSILL
+178 GRSVLL
-184 LDFRLKCGF
+184 LDFRIKCGF

-211 STLLMTTGI
+211 GTLLMTTGI

-272 QQVRELLQLNPDEN
+272 QQVQELLQLNPDEN
-286 ETALLRPGQNAAL
+286 ETALLRPSQNTAL
-299 PETVNEIFDIRALRQ
+299 PETVNQIFDIRALRQ
-314 AGSYE
+314 ADSYE
-319 ELLREL
+319 GLLKEL

-332 EAKSYRPRQRTQLC
+332 EAKNYRLRQRAQLC

-351 LLFEGKT
+351 LLFEGR
-358 PPEES
+358 PAPEDS
-363 LAAWADALTAAWSLP
+363 LAGWADALTAAWNLP

-387 FLAIYENL
+387 FLAIYDNL

-423 MTGERFSAYLERAR
+423 LTGTRFSGYLEHAR
-437 ITQAQRLLEY
+437 ITMAQRLLEFE
-447 HPEMKISR
+447 PEMKISR
-455 LAALVGYPLDG
+455 LAELAGYPLDG
-466 QYAKESRLCKPCAEK
+466 QYFSK
-481 PPIRANVQTVCRKCA
+481 VFRKICGV
-496 AAFLHK
+496 
-502 ERTPNLA
+502 TPTEYRNKC
-509 I
+509 

>member
-1 MHRLLIVDDEEI
+1 M
-13 EREGMAQ
+13 
-20 FIPWDTYG
+20 
-28 MKVVG
+28 
-33 TARNGAEGLEKI
+33 
-45 AKYKPD
+45 
-51 LAIVD
+51 
-56 IKMPVMNGIEMI
+56 
-68 RKAKEQYP
+68 
-76 DMTFVVLSGYGDYE
+76 
-90 FTSQAMELGVRHY
+90 
-103 ILKPCDEAKM
+103 
-113 IPVLNKAIA
+113 
-122 EMEETRAQ
+122 
-130 NARSEKVEAE
+130 
-140 ARLLKPYA
+140 
-148 WEQLFRDLLQ
+148 
-158 GRALPQGSST
+158 
-168 RQLLEELGGE
+168 
-178 ERSILL
+178 
-184 LDFRLKCGF
+184 
-193 DSLER
+193 
-198 YVVGNML
+198 
-205 GDLLPD
+205 
-211 STLLMTTGI
+211 
-220 DRDVLVLA
+220 
-228 DAAAEPSLESAVQ
+228 
-241 VLKKEFKRF
+241 
-250 ETVNMLSAASRTGTL
+250 
-265 DELSTLF
+265 
-272 QQVRELLQLNPDEN
+272 QLNPDEN

-319 ELLREL
+319 KLLREL

-332 EAKSYRPRQRTQLC
+332 EAKNYRPRQRTQLC

-447 HPEMKISR
+447 PPEMKISR

-496 AAFLHK
+496 AAFLYK
-502 ERTPNLA
+502 ERTPNLT

>member
-1 MHRLLIVDDEEI
+1 MYTLLIVDDEEI

-20 FIPWDTYG
+20 FIPWDSYEV
-28 MKVVG
+28 KVVS

-45 AKYKPD
+45 AKFRPD

-68 RKAKEQYP
+68 RQAKEQYP

-103 ILKPCDEAKM
+103 ILKPCDESKM
-113 IPVLNKAIA
+113 IPVLNKAFA
-122 EMEETRAQ
+122 ELEEARKK
-130 NARSEKVEAE
+130 NARSEKLETE

-148 WEQLFRDLLQ
+148 REQLFRDLLLGKAQ
-158 GRALPQGSST
+158 ASSGA
-168 RQLLEELGGE
+168 RQLVDELGGE
-178 ERSILL
+178 QRMVLL

-211 STLLMTTGI
+211 GTLLMTTGV

-228 DAAAEPSLESAVQ
+228 DAMAESSVETAVQ

-250 ETVNMLSAASRTGTL
+250 ETLPMLSSASRTGTL
-265 DELSTLF
+265 AELSVLF
-272 QQVRELLQLNPDEN
+272 RQAQELLQLNMDEN
-286 ETALLRPGQNAAL
+286 EPALLRPSRNAAL
-299 PETVNEIFDIRALRQ
+299 PETVNEIFDLEALRQ
-314 AGSYE
+314 TGSYE
-319 ELLREL
+319 ELLQE
-325 SLAFARM
+325 LAFSFAKM
-332 EAKSYRPRQRTQLC
+332 EAKDYRPQQRQKLC

-351 LLFEGKT
+351 LLFEDKAA
-358 PPEES
+358 PEDS
-363 LAAWADALTAAWSLP
+363 LPAWADALTAAWNHP
-378 QPDARSREI
+378 QSDARSREI

-395 SDPDFSLQ
+395 PEPEFSLQ

-423 MTGERFSAYLERAR
+423 MTGNRFSAYLEHCR
-437 ITQAQRLLEY
+437 ITQARRLLEFQ
-447 HPEMKISR
+447 PDMKISR
-455 LAALVGYPLDG
+455 LAELVGYPLDG
-466 QYAKESRLCKPCAEK
+466 QYFSK
-481 PPIRANVQTVCRKCA
+481 VFRKICGV
-496 AAFLHK
+496 
-502 ERTPNLA
+502 TPTEYRNHH
-509 I
+509 

>member
-1 MHRLLIVDDEEI
+1 MYTLLIVDDEEI

-20 FIPWDTYG
+20 FIPWDSYEI
-28 MKVVG
+28 KVVS

-45 AKYKPD
+45 AKFRPD

-68 RKAKEQYP
+68 RQAKEQYP
-76 DMTFVVLSGYGDYE
+76 DLTFVVLSGYGDYE

-103 ILKPCDEAKM
+103 ILKPCDESKM
-113 IPVLNKAIA
+113 IPVLNKAFA
-122 EMEETRAQ
+122 ELEEARKK
-130 NARSEKVEAE
+130 NARSEKLETE

-148 WEQLFRDLLQ
+148 REQLFRDLLLGKAQ
-158 GRALPQGSST
+158 ASSGA
-168 RQLLEELGGE
+168 RQLVDELGGE
-178 ERSILL
+178 QRMVLL

-211 STLLMTTGI
+211 GTLLMTTGV

-228 DAAAEPSLESAVQ
+228 DAMAESSVETAVQ

-250 ETVNMLSAASRTGTL
+250 ETLPMLSSASRTGTL
-265 DELSTLF
+265 AELSVLF
-272 QQVRELLQLNPDEN
+272 RQAQELLQLNMDEN
-286 ETALLRPGQNAAL
+286 EPALLRPSRNAAL
-299 PETVNEIFDIRALRQ
+299 PETVNEIFDLEALRQ
-314 AGSYE
+314 TGSYE
-319 ELLREL
+319 ELLQE
-325 SLAFARM
+325 LAFSFAKM
-332 EAKSYRPRQRTQLC
+332 EAKDYRPQQRQKLC

-351 LLFEGKT
+351 LLFEDKAA
-358 PPEES
+358 PEDS
-363 LAAWADALTAAWSLP
+363 LPAWADALTAAWNHP

-395 SDPDFSLQ
+395 PEPEFSLQ

-423 MTGERFSAYLERAR
+423 MTGNRFSAYLEHCR
-437 ITQAQRLLEY
+437 ITQARRLLEFQ
-447 HPEMKISR
+447 PDMKISR
-455 LAALVGYPLDG
+455 LAELVGYPLDG
-466 QYAKESRLCKPCAEK
+466 QYFSK
-481 PPIRANVQTVCRKCA
+481 VFRKICGV
-496 AAFLHK
+496 
-502 ERTPNLA
+502 TPTEYRNHH
-509 I
+509 

>member
-1 MHRLLIVDDEEI
+1 MYTLLIVDDEEI

-20 FIPWDTYG
+20 FIPWDSYEI
-28 MKVVG
+28 KVVS

-45 AKYKPD
+45 AKFRPD

-68 RKAKEQYP
+68 RQAKEQYP

-103 ILKPCDEAKM
+103 ILKPCDESKM
-113 IPVLNKAIA
+113 IPVLNKAFA
-122 EMEETRAQ
+122 ELEEARKK
-130 NARSEKVEAE
+130 NARSEKLETE

-148 WEQLFRDLLQ
+148 REQLFRDLLLGKAQ
-158 GRALPQGSST
+158 ASSGA
-168 RQLLEELGGE
+168 RQLVDELGGE
-178 ERSILL
+178 QRMVLL

-211 STLLMTTGI
+211 GTLLMTTGV

-228 DAAAEPSLESAVQ
+228 DAMAESSVETAVQ

-250 ETVNMLSAASRTGTL
+250 ETLPMLSSASRTGTL
-265 DELSTLF
+265 AELSVLF
-272 QQVRELLQLNPDEN
+272 RQAQELLQLNMDEN
-286 ETALLRPGQNAAL
+286 EPALLRPSRNAAL
-299 PETVNEIFDIRALRQ
+299 PETVNEIFDLEALRQ
-314 AGSYE
+314 TGSYE
-319 ELLREL
+319 ELLQE
-325 SLAFARM
+325 LAFSFAKM
-332 EAKSYRPRQRTQLC
+332 EAKDYRPQQRQKLC

-351 LLFEGKT
+351 LLFEDKAA
-358 PPEES
+358 PEDS
-363 LAAWADALTAAWSLP
+363 LPAWADALTAAWNHP

-395 SDPDFSLQ
+395 PEPAFSLQ

-423 MTGERFSAYLERAR
+423 MTGNRFSAYLEHCR
-437 ITQAQRLLEY
+437 ITQARRLLEFQ
-447 HPEMKISR
+447 PDMKISR
-455 LAALVGYPLDG
+455 LAELVGYPLDG
-466 QYAKESRLCKPCAEK
+466 QYFSK
-481 PPIRANVQTVCRKCA
+481 VFRKICGV
-496 AAFLHK
+496 
-502 ERTPNLA
+502 TPTEYRNHH
-509 I
+509 

>member
-1 MHRLLIVDDEEI
+1 MYTLLIVDDEEI

-20 FIPWDTYG
+20 FIPWDSYEI
-28 MKVVG
+28 KVVS

-45 AKYKPD
+45 AKFRPD

-68 RKAKEQYP
+68 RQAKEQYP

-103 ILKPCDEAKM
+103 ILKPCDESKM
-113 IPVLNKAIA
+113 IPVLNKAFA
-122 EMEETRAQ
+122 ELEEARKK
-130 NARSEKVEAE
+130 NARSEKLETE

-148 WEQLFRDLLQ
+148 REQLFRDLLLGKAQ
-158 GRALPQGSST
+158 ASSGA
-168 RQLLEELGGE
+168 RQLVDELGGE
-178 ERSILL
+178 QRMVLL

-211 STLLMTTGI
+211 GTLLMTTGV

-228 DAAAEPSLESAVQ
+228 DAMAESSVETAVQ

-250 ETVNMLSAASRTGTL
+250 ETLPMLSSASRTGTL
-265 DELSTLF
+265 AELSVLF
-272 QQVRELLQLNPDEN
+272 RQAQELLQLNMDEN
-286 ETALLRPGQNAAL
+286 EPALLRPSRNAAL
-299 PETVNEIFDIRALRQ
+299 PETVNEFFDLEALRQ
-314 AGSYE
+314 TGSYE
-319 ELLREL
+319 ELLQE
-325 SLAFARM
+325 LAFSFAKM
-332 EAKSYRPRQRTQLC
+332 EAKDYRPQQRQKLC

-351 LLFEGKT
+351 LLFEDKAA
-358 PPEES
+358 PEDS
-363 LAAWADALTAAWSLP
+363 LPAWADALTAAWNHP

-395 SDPDFSLQ
+395 PEPEFSLQ

-423 MTGERFSAYLERAR
+423 MTGNRFSAYLEHCR
-437 ITQAQRLLEY
+437 ITQARRLLEFQ
-447 HPEMKISR
+447 PDMKISR
-455 LAALVGYPLDG
+455 LAELVGYPLDG
-466 QYAKESRLCKPCAEK
+466 QYFSK
-481 PPIRANVQTVCRKCA
+481 VFRKICGV
-496 AAFLHK
+496 
-502 ERTPNLA
+502 TPTEYRNHH
-509 I
+509 

>member
-1 MHRLLIVDDEEI
+1 MYTLLIVDDEEI

-20 FIPWDTYG
+20 FIPWDSYEI
-28 MKVVG
+28 KVVS

-45 AKYKPD
+45 AKFRPD

-68 RKAKEQYP
+68 RQAKEQCP

-103 ILKPCDEAKM
+103 ILKPCDESKM
-113 IPVLNKAIA
+113 IPVLNKAFA
-122 EMEETRAQ
+122 ELEEARKK
-130 NARSEKVEAE
+130 NARSEKLETE

-148 WEQLFRDLLQ
+148 REQLFRDLLLGKAQ
-158 GRALPQGSST
+158 ASSGA
-168 RQLLEELGGE
+168 RQLVDELGGE
-178 ERSILL
+178 QRMVLL

-211 STLLMTTGI
+211 GTLLMTTGV

-228 DAAAEPSLESAVQ
+228 DAMAESSVETAVQ

-250 ETVNMLSAASRTGTL
+250 ETLPMLSSASRTGTL
-265 DELSTLF
+265 AELSVLF
-272 QQVRELLQLNPDEN
+272 RQAQELLQLNMDEN
-286 ETALLRPGQNAAL
+286 EPALLRPSRNAAL
-299 PETVNEIFDIRALRQ
+299 PETVNEIFDLEALRQ
-314 AGSYE
+314 TGSYE
-319 ELLREL
+319 ELLQE
-325 SLAFARM
+325 LAFSFAKM
-332 EAKSYRPRQRTQLC
+332 EAKDYRPQQRQKLC

-351 LLFEGKT
+351 LLFEDKAA
-358 PPEES
+358 PEDS
-363 LAAWADALTAAWSLP
+363 LPAWADALTAAWNHP

-395 SDPDFSLQ
+395 PEPEFSLQ

-423 MTGERFSAYLERAR
+423 MTGNRFSAYLEHCR
-437 ITQAQRLLEY
+437 ITQARRLLEFQ
-447 HPEMKISR
+447 PDMKISR
-455 LAALVGYPLDG
+455 LAELVGYPLDG
-466 QYAKESRLCKPCAEK
+466 QYFSK
-481 PPIRANVQTVCRKCA
+481 VFRKICGV
-496 AAFLHK
+496 
-502 ERTPNLA
+502 TPTEYRNHH
-509 I
+509 

>member
-1 MHRLLIVDDEEI
+1 MEKGRIGLYTLLIVDDEEI

-20 FIPWDTYG
+20 FIPWDSYE
-28 MKVVG
+28 MKVVS

-45 AKYKPD
+45 AKYRPD

-68 RKAKEQYP
+68 RQAREQYP

-103 ILKPCDEAKM
+103 ILKPCDESKM
-113 IPVLNKAIA
+113 IPVLNKAFA
-122 EMEETRAQ
+122 ELEETRER
-130 NARSEKVEAE
+130 NAHSEKMETE

-148 WEQLFRDLLQ
+148 REQLFRDLLLGKAQ
-158 GRALPQGSST
+158 ASSGA
-168 RQLLEELGGE
+168 RQLLTELGGTQ
-178 ERSILL
+178 RSVLL

-205 GDLLPD
+205 GDLLPGG
-211 STLLMTTGI
+211 TLLMTTGV

-228 DAAAEPSLESAVQ
+228 DAMAEPSVETAVQ

-250 ETVNMLSAASRTGTL
+250 ETLPMLSSASRTGTL
-265 DELSTLF
+265 AELSVLF
-272 QQVRELLQLNPDEN
+272 QQVQELLQLNPDEN
-286 ETALLRPGQNAAL
+286 ETALLRPSQNAAL

-325 SLAFARM
+325 ALAFARM
-332 EAKSYRPRQRTQLC
+332 EAKNYRPRQRQQLC

-351 LLFEGKT
+351 LLFEDKAA
-358 PPEES
+358 PEDS
-363 LAAWADALTAAWSLP
+363 LPAWADALTAAWSLP

-423 MTGERFSAYLERAR
+423 MTGERFSAYLEHAR
-437 ITQAQRLLEY
+437 ITQAQQLLEFQ
-447 HPEMKISR
+447 PDMKISR
-455 LAALVGYPLDG
+455 LAELVGYPLDG
-466 QYAKESRLCKPCAEK
+466 QYFSK
-481 PPIRANVQTVCRKCA
+481 VFRKICGV
-496 AAFLHK
+496 
-502 ERTPNLA
+502 TPTEYRSKY
-509 I
+509 

>member
-1 MHRLLIVDDEEI
+1 MYTLLIVDDEEI

-20 FIPWDTYG
+20 FIPWDSYEI
-28 MKVVG
+28 KVVS

-45 AKYKPD
+45 AKFRPD

-68 RKAKEQYP
+68 RQAKEQYP

-103 ILKPCDEAKM
+103 ILKPCDESKM
-113 IPVLNKAIA
+113 IPVLNKAFA
-122 EMEETRAQ
+122 ELEEARKK
-130 NARSEKVEAE
+130 NARSEKLETE

-148 WEQLFRDLLQ
+148 REQLFRDLLLGKAQ
-158 GRALPQGSST
+158 ASSGA
-168 RQLLEELGGE
+168 RQLVDELGGE
-178 ERSILL
+178 QRMVLL

-211 STLLMTTGI
+211 GTLLMTTGV

-228 DAAAEPSLESAVQ
+228 DAMAESSVETAVQ

-250 ETVNMLSAASRTGTL
+250 ETLPMLSSASRTGTL
-265 DELSTLF
+265 AELSVLF
-272 QQVRELLQLNPDEN
+272 RQAQELLQLNMDEN
-286 ETALLRPGQNAAL
+286 EPALLRPSRNAAL
-299 PETVNEIFDIRALRQ
+299 PETVNEIFDLEALRQ
-314 AGSYE
+314 TGSYE
-319 ELLREL
+319 GLLQE
-325 SLAFARM
+325 LAFSFAKM
-332 EAKSYRPRQRTQLC
+332 EAKDYRPQQRQKLC

-351 LLFEGKT
+351 LLFEDKAA
-358 PPEES
+358 PEDS
-363 LAAWADALTAAWSLP
+363 LPAWADALTAAWNHP

-395 SDPDFSLQ
+395 PEPEFSLQ

-423 MTGERFSAYLERAR
+423 MTGNRFSAYLEHCR
-437 ITQAQRLLEY
+437 ITQARRLLEFQ
-447 HPEMKISR
+447 PDMKISR
-455 LAALVGYPLDG
+455 LAELVGYPLDG
-466 QYAKESRLCKPCAEK
+466 QYFSK
-481 PPIRANVQTVCRKCA
+481 VFRKICGV
-496 AAFLHK
+496 
-502 ERTPNLA
+502 TPTEYRNHH
-509 I
+509 

>member
-1 MHRLLIVDDEEI
+1 MYTLLIVDDEEI

-20 FIPWDTYG
+20 FIPWDSYEI
-28 MKVVG
+28 KVVS

-45 AKYKPD
+45 AKFRPD

-68 RKAKEQYP
+68 RQAKEQYP

-103 ILKPCDEAKM
+103 ILKPCDESKM
-113 IPVLNKAIA
+113 IPVLNKAFA
-122 EMEETRAQ
+122 ELEEARKK
-130 NARSEKVEAE
+130 NARSEKLETE

-148 WEQLFRDLLQ
+148 REQLFRDLLLGKAQ
-158 GRALPQGSST
+158 ASSGA
-168 RQLLEELGGE
+168 RQLADELGGE
-178 ERSILL
+178 QRMVLL

-211 STLLMTTGI
+211 GTLLMTTGV

-228 DAAAEPSLESAVQ
+228 DAMAESSVETAVQ

-250 ETVNMLSAASRTGTL
+250 ETLPMLSSASRTGTL
-265 DELSTLF
+265 AELSVLF
-272 QQVRELLQLNPDEN
+272 RQAQELLQLNMDEN
-286 ETALLRPGQNAAL
+286 EPALLRPSRNAAL
-299 PETVNEIFDIRALRQ
+299 PETVNEIFDLEALRQ
-314 AGSYE
+314 TGSYE
-319 ELLREL
+319 ELLQE
-325 SLAFARM
+325 LAFSFAKM
-332 EAKSYRPRQRTQLC
+332 EAKDYRPQQRQKLC

-351 LLFEGKT
+351 LLFEDKAA
-358 PPEES
+358 PEDS
-363 LAAWADALTAAWSLP
+363 LPAWADALTAAWNHP

-395 SDPDFSLQ
+395 PEPEFSLQ

-423 MTGERFSAYLERAR
+423 MTGNRFSAYLEHCR
-437 ITQAQRLLEY
+437 ITQARRLLEFQ
-447 HPEMKISR
+447 PDMKISR
-455 LAALVGYPLDG
+455 LAELVGYPLDG
-466 QYAKESRLCKPCAEK
+466 QYFSK
-481 PPIRANVQTVCRKCA
+481 VFRKICGV
-496 AAFLHK
+496 
-502 ERTPNLA
+502 TPTEYRNHH
-509 I
+509 

>member
-1 MHRLLIVDDEEI
+1 MYTLLIVDDEEI

-20 FIPWDTYG
+20 FIPWDSYEI
-28 MKVVG
+28 KVVS

-45 AKYKPD
+45 AKFRPD

-68 RKAKEQYP
+68 RQAKEQYP

-103 ILKPCDEAKM
+103 ILKPCDESKM
-113 IPVLNKAIA
+113 IPVLNKAFA
-122 EMEETRAQ
+122 ELEEARKK
-130 NARSEKVEAE
+130 NARSEKLETE

-148 WEQLFRDLLQ
+148 REQLFRDLLLGKAQ
-158 GRALPQGSST
+158 ASSGA
-168 RQLLEELGGE
+168 RQLVDELGGE
-178 ERSILL
+178 QRMVLL
-184 LDFRLKCGF
+184 VDFRLKCGF

-211 STLLMTTGI
+211 GTLLMTTGV

-228 DAAAEPSLESAVQ
+228 DAMAESSVETAVQ

-250 ETVNMLSAASRTGTL
+250 ETLPMLSSASRTGTL
-265 DELSTLF
+265 AELSVLF
-272 QQVRELLQLNPDEN
+272 RQAQELLQLNMDEN
-286 ETALLRPGQNAAL
+286 EPALLRPSRNAAL
-299 PETVNEIFDIRALRQ
+299 PETVNEIFDLEALRQ
-314 AGSYE
+314 TGSYE
-319 ELLREL
+319 ELLQE
-325 SLAFARM
+325 LAFSFAKM
-332 EAKSYRPRQRTQLC
+332 EAKDYRPQQRQKLC

-351 LLFEGKT
+351 LLFEDKAA
-358 PPEES
+358 PEDS
-363 LAAWADALTAAWSLP
+363 LPAWADALTAAWNHP

-395 SDPDFSLQ
+395 PEPEFSLQ

-423 MTGERFSAYLERAR
+423 MTGNRFSAYLEHCR
-437 ITQAQRLLEY
+437 ITQARRLLEFQ
-447 HPEMKISR
+447 PDMKISR
-455 LAALVGYPLDG
+455 LAELVGYPLDG
-466 QYAKESRLCKPCAEK
+466 QYFSK
-481 PPIRANVQTVCRKCA
+481 VFRKICGV
-496 AAFLHK
+496 
-502 ERTPNLA
+502 TPTEYRNHH
-509 I
+509 

>member
-1 MHRLLIVDDEEI
+1 MYTLLIVDDEEI

-20 FIPWDTYG
+20 FIPWDSYEI
-28 MKVVG
+28 KVVS

-45 AKYKPD
+45 AKFRPD

-68 RKAKEQYP
+68 RQAKEQYP

-103 ILKPCDEAKM
+103 ILKPCDESKM
-113 IPVLNKAIA
+113 IPVLNKAFA
-122 EMEETRAQ
+122 ELEEARKK
-130 NARSEKVEAE
+130 NARSEKLETE

-148 WEQLFRDLLQ
+148 REQLFRDLLLGKAQ
-158 GRALPQGSST
+158 ASSGA
-168 RQLLEELGGE
+168 RQLVDELGGE
-178 ERSILL
+178 QRMVLL

-211 STLLMTTGI
+211 GTLLMPTGV

-228 DAAAEPSLESAVQ
+228 DAMAESSVETAVQ

-250 ETVNMLSAASRTGTL
+250 ETLPMLSSASRTGTL
-265 DELSTLF
+265 AELSVLF
-272 QQVRELLQLNPDEN
+272 RQAQELLQLNMDEN
-286 ETALLRPGQNAAL
+286 EPALLRPSRNAAL
-299 PETVNEIFDIRALRQ
+299 PETVNEIFDLEALRQ
-314 AGSYE
+314 TGSYE
-319 ELLREL
+319 ELLQE
-325 SLAFARM
+325 LAFSFAKM
-332 EAKSYRPRQRTQLC
+332 EAKDYRPQQRQKLC

-351 LLFEGKT
+351 LLFEDKAA
-358 PPEES
+358 PEDS
-363 LAAWADALTAAWSLP
+363 LPAWADALTAAWNHP

-395 SDPDFSLQ
+395 PEPEFSLQ

-423 MTGERFSAYLERAR
+423 MTGNRFSAYLEHCR
-437 ITQAQRLLEY
+437 ITQARRLLEFQ
-447 HPEMKISR
+447 PDMKISR
-455 LAALVGYPLDG
+455 LAELVGYPLDG
-466 QYAKESRLCKPCAEK
+466 QYFSK
-481 PPIRANVQTVCRKCA
+481 VFRKICGV
-496 AAFLHK
+496 
-502 ERTPNLA
+502 TPTEYRNHH
-509 I
+509 

>member
-1 MHRLLIVDDEEI
+1 MYTLLIVDDEEI

-20 FIPWDTYG
+20 FIPWDSYEI
-28 MKVVG
+28 KVVS

-45 AKYKPD
+45 AKFRPD

-68 RKAKEQYP
+68 RQAKEQYP

-103 ILKPCDEAKM
+103 ILKPCDESKM
-113 IPVLNKAIA
+113 IPVLNKAFA
-122 EMEETRAQ
+122 ELEEARKK
-130 NARSEKVEAE
+130 NARSEKLETE

-148 WEQLFRDLLQ
+148 REQLFRDLLLGKAQ
-158 GRALPQGSST
+158 ASSGA
-168 RQLLEELGGE
+168 RQLVDELGGE
-178 ERSILL
+178 QRMVLL

-211 STLLMTTGI
+211 GTLLMTTGV

-228 DAAAEPSLESAVQ
+228 DAMAESSVETAVQ

-250 ETVNMLSAASRTGTL
+250 ETLPMLSSASRTGTL
-265 DELSTLF
+265 AELSVLF
-272 QQVRELLQLNPDEN
+272 RQAQELLQLNMDEN
-286 ETALLRPGQNAAL
+286 EPALLRPSRNAAL
-299 PETVNEIFDIRALRQ
+299 PETVNEIFDLEALRQ
-314 AGSYE
+314 TGSYE
-319 ELLREL
+319 ELLQE
-325 SLAFARM
+325 LAFSFAKM
-332 EAKSYRPRQRTQLC
+332 EAKDYRPQQRQKLC

-351 LLFEGKT
+351 LLFEDKAA
-358 PPEES
+358 PEDS
-363 LAAWADALTAAWSLP
+363 LPAWADALTAAWNHP
-378 QPDARSREI
+378 QPDTRSREI

-395 SDPDFSLQ
+395 PEPEFSLQ

-423 MTGERFSAYLERAR
+423 MTGNRFSAYLEHCR
-437 ITQAQRLLEY
+437 ITQARRLLEFQ
-447 HPEMKISR
+447 PDMKISR
-455 LAALVGYPLDG
+455 LAELVGYPLDG
-466 QYAKESRLCKPCAEK
+466 QYFSK
-481 PPIRANVQTVCRKCA
+481 VFRKICGV
-496 AAFLHK
+496 
-502 ERTPNLA
+502 TPTEYRNHH
-509 I
+509 

>member
-1 MHRLLIVDDEEI
+1 MYTLLIVDDEEI

-20 FIPWDTYG
+20 FIPWDSYEI
-28 MKVVG
+28 KVVS

-45 AKYKPD
+45 AKFRPD

-68 RKAKEQYP
+68 RQAKEQYP

-103 ILKPCDEAKM
+103 ILKPCDESKM
-113 IPVLNKAIA
+113 IPVLNKAFA
-122 EMEETRAQ
+122 ELEEARKK
-130 NARSEKVEAE
+130 NARSEKLETE

-148 WEQLFRDLLQ
+148 REQLFRDLLLGKAQ
-158 GRALPQGSST
+158 ASSGA
-168 RQLLEELGGE
+168 RQLVDELGGE
-178 ERSILL
+178 QRMVLL

-211 STLLMTTGI
+211 GTLLMTTGV

-228 DAAAEPSLESAVQ
+228 DAMAESSVETAVQ

-250 ETVNMLSAASRTGTL
+250 ETLPMLSSASRTGTL
-265 DELSTLF
+265 AELSVLF
-272 QQVRELLQLNPDEN
+272 RQAQELLQLNMDEN
-286 ETALLRPGQNAAL
+286 EPALLRPSRNAAL
-299 PETVNEIFDIRALRQ
+299 PETVNEIFDLEALRQ
-314 AGSYE
+314 TGSYE
-319 ELLREL
+319 ELLQE
-325 SLAFARM
+325 LAFSFAKM
-332 EAKSYRPRQRTQLC
+332 EAKDYRPQQRQKLC

-351 LLFEGKT
+351 LLFEDKAA
-358 PPEES
+358 PEDS
-363 LAAWADALTAAWSLP
+363 LPAWADALTAAWNHP

-395 SDPDFSLQ
+395 PEPEFSLQ

-412 SEDHLRRIFSQ
+412 SEDHLRRFFSQ
-423 MTGERFSAYLERAR
+423 MTGNRFSAYLEHCR
-437 ITQAQRLLEY
+437 ITQARRLLEFQ
-447 HPEMKISR
+447 PDMKISR
-455 LAALVGYPLDG
+455 LAELVGYPLDG
-466 QYAKESRLCKPCAEK
+466 QYFSK
-481 PPIRANVQTVCRKCA
+481 VFRKICGV
-496 AAFLHK
+496 
-502 ERTPNLA
+502 TPTEYRNHH
-509 I
+509 

>member
-1 MHRLLIVDDEEI
+1 MYTLLIVDDEEI

-20 FIPWDTYG
+20 FIPWDSYEI
-28 MKVVG
+28 KVVS

-45 AKYKPD
+45 AKFRPD

-68 RKAKEQYP
+68 RQAKEQYP

-103 ILKPCDEAKM
+103 ILKPCDESKM
-113 IPVLNKAIA
+113 IPVLNKAFA
-122 EMEETRAQ
+122 ELEEARKK
-130 NARSEKVEAE
+130 NARSEKLETE

-148 WEQLFRDLLQ
+148 REQLFRDLLLGKAQ
-158 GRALPQGSST
+158 ASSGA
-168 RQLLEELGGE
+168 RQLVDELGGE
-178 ERSILL
+178 QRMVLL

-211 STLLMTTGI
+211 GTLLMTTGV

-228 DAAAEPSLESAVQ
+228 DAMAESSVETAVQ

-250 ETVNMLSAASRTGTL
+250 ETLPMLSSASRTGTL
-265 DELSTLF
+265 AELSVLF
-272 QQVRELLQLNPDEN
+272 RQAQELLQLNMDEN
-286 ETALLRPGQNAAL
+286 EPALLRPSRNAAL
-299 PETVNEIFDIRALRQ
+299 PETVNEIFDLEALRQ
-314 AGSYE
+314 TGSYE
-319 ELLREL
+319 ELLQE
-325 SLAFARM
+325 LAFSFAKM
-332 EAKSYRPRQRTQLC
+332 EAKDYRPQQRQKLC

-351 LLFEGKT
+351 LLFEDKAA
-358 PPEES
+358 PEDS
-363 LAAWADALTAAWSLP
+363 LPAWADALTAAWNHP

-395 SDPDFSLQ
+395 PEPEFSLQ

-423 MTGERFSAYLERAR
+423 MTGNRFSAYLEHCR
-437 ITQAQRLLEY
+437 ITQARRLLEFQ
-447 HPEMKISR
+447 PDMKISR
-455 LAALVGYPLDG
+455 LAELVGYPLDG
-466 QYAKESRLCKPCAEK
+466 QYFSKVFRKLCGVTPTEY
-481 PPIRANVQTVCRKCA
+481 RNKC
-496 AAFLHK
+496 
-502 ERTPNLA
+502 
-509 I
+509 

>member
-1 MHRLLIVDDEEI
+1 MYTLLIVDDEEI

-20 FIPWDTYG
+20 FIPWVSYEI
-28 MKVVG
+28 KVVS

-45 AKYKPD
+45 AKFRPD

-68 RKAKEQYP
+68 RQAKEQYP

-103 ILKPCDEAKM
+103 ILKPCDESKM
-113 IPVLNKAIA
+113 IPVLNKAFA
-122 EMEETRAQ
+122 ELEEARKK
-130 NARSEKVEAE
+130 NARSEKLETE

-148 WEQLFRDLLQ
+148 REQLFRDLLLGKAQ
-158 GRALPQGSST
+158 ASSGA
-168 RQLLEELGGE
+168 RQLVDELGGE
-178 ERSILL
+178 QRMVLL

-211 STLLMTTGI
+211 GTLLMTTGV

-228 DAAAEPSLESAVQ
+228 DAMAESSVETAVQ

-250 ETVNMLSAASRTGTL
+250 ETLPMLSSASRTGTL
-265 DELSTLF
+265 AELSVLF
-272 QQVRELLQLNPDEN
+272 RQAQELLQLNMDEN
-286 ETALLRPGQNAAL
+286 EPALLRPSRNAAL
-299 PETVNEIFDIRALRQ
+299 PETVNEIFDLEALRQ
-314 AGSYE
+314 TGSYE
-319 ELLREL
+319 ELLQE
-325 SLAFARM
+325 LAFSFAKM
-332 EAKSYRPRQRTQLC
+332 EAKDYRPQQRQKLC

-351 LLFEGKT
+351 LLFEDKAA
-358 PPEES
+358 PEDS
-363 LAAWADALTAAWSLP
+363 LPAWADALTAAWNHP

-395 SDPDFSLQ
+395 PEPEFSLQ

-423 MTGERFSAYLERAR
+423 MTGNRFSAYLEHCR
-437 ITQAQRLLEY
+437 ITQARRLLEFQ
-447 HPEMKISR
+447 PDMKISR
-455 LAALVGYPLDG
+455 LAELVGYPLDG
-466 QYAKESRLCKPCAEK
+466 QYFSK
-481 PPIRANVQTVCRKCA
+481 VFRKICGV
-496 AAFLHK
+496 
-502 ERTPNLA
+502 TPTEYRNHH
-509 I
+509 

>member
-1 MHRLLIVDDEEI
+1 MYTLLIVDDEEI

-20 FIPWDTYG
+20 FIPWDSYEI
-28 MKVVG
+28 KVVS

-45 AKYKPD
+45 AKFRPD

-68 RKAKEQYP
+68 RQAKEQYP

-103 ILKPCDEAKM
+103 ILKPCDESKM
-113 IPVLNKAIA
+113 IPVLNKAFA
-122 EMEETRAQ
+122 ELEEARKK
-130 NARSEKVEAE
+130 NARSEKLETE

-148 WEQLFRDLLQ
+148 REQLFRDLLLGKAQ
-158 GRALPQGSST
+158 ASSGA
-168 RQLLEELGGE
+168 RQLVDELGGE
-178 ERSILL
+178 QRMVLL

-211 STLLMTTGI
+211 GTLLMTTGV

-228 DAAAEPSLESAVQ
+228 DAMAESSVETAVQ

-250 ETVNMLSAASRTGTL
+250 ETLPMLSSASRTGTL
-265 DELSTLF
+265 AELSVLF
-272 QQVRELLQLNPDEN
+272 RQAQELLQLNMAEHAP
-286 ETALLRPGQNAAL
+286 AHLRPSRNAAL
-299 PETVNEIFDIRALRQ
+299 PETVNEIFDLEALRQ
-314 AGSYE
+314 TGSYE
-319 ELLREL
+319 ELLQE
-325 SLAFARM
+325 LAFSFAKM
-332 EAKSYRPRQRTQLC
+332 EAKDYRPQQRQKLC

-351 LLFEGKT
+351 LLFEDKAA
-358 PPEES
+358 PEDS
-363 LAAWADALTAAWSLP
+363 LPAWADALTAAWNHP

-395 SDPDFSLQ
+395 PEPEFSLQ

-423 MTGERFSAYLERAR
+423 MTGNRFSAYLEHCR
-437 ITQAQRLLEY
+437 ITQARRLLEFQ
-447 HPEMKISR
+447 PDMKISR
-455 LAALVGYPLDG
+455 LAELVGYPLDG
-466 QYAKESRLCKPCAEK
+466 QYFSK
-481 PPIRANVQTVCRKCA
+481 VFRKICGV
-496 AAFLHK
+496 
-502 ERTPNLA
+502 TPTEYRNHH
-509 I
+509 

>member
-1 MHRLLIVDDEEI
+1 MYTLLIVDDEEI

-20 FIPWDTYG
+20 FIPWDSYEI
-28 MKVVG
+28 KVVS

-45 AKYKPD
+45 AKFRPD

-68 RKAKEQYP
+68 RQAKEQYP

-103 ILKPCDEAKM
+103 ILKPCDESKM
-113 IPVLNKAIA
+113 IPVLNKAFA
-122 EMEETRAQ
+122 ELEEARKK
-130 NARSEKVEAE
+130 NARSEKLETE

-148 WEQLFRDLLQ
+148 REQLFRDLLLGKAQ
-158 GRALPQGSST
+158 ASSGA
-168 RQLLEELGGE
+168 RQLVDELGGE
-178 ERSILL
+178 QRMVLL

-211 STLLMTTGI
+211 STLLMTTGV

-228 DAAAEPSLESAVQ
+228 DAMAESSVETAVQ

-250 ETVNMLSAASRTGTL
+250 ETLPMLSSASRTGTL
-265 DELSTLF
+265 AELSVLF
-272 QQVRELLQLNPDEN
+272 RQAQELLQLNMDEN
-286 ETALLRPGQNAAL
+286 EPALLRPSRNAAL
-299 PETVNEIFDIRALRQ
+299 PETVNEIFDLEALRQ
-314 AGSYE
+314 TGSYE
-319 ELLREL
+319 ELLQE
-325 SLAFARM
+325 LAFSFAKM
-332 EAKSYRPRQRTQLC
+332 EAKDYRPQQRQKLC

-351 LLFEGKT
+351 LLFEDKAA
-358 PPEES
+358 PEDS
-363 LAAWADALTAAWSLP
+363 LPAWADALTAAWNHP

-395 SDPDFSLQ
+395 PEPEFSLQ

-423 MTGERFSAYLERAR
+423 MTGNRFSAYLEHCR
-437 ITQAQRLLEY
+437 ITQARRLLEFQ
-447 HPEMKISR
+447 PDMKISR
-455 LAALVGYPLDG
+455 LAELVGYPLDG
-466 QYAKESRLCKPCAEK
+466 QYFSK
-481 PPIRANVQTVCRKCA
+481 VFRKICGV
-496 AAFLHK
+496 
-502 ERTPNLA
+502 TPTEYRNHH
-509 I
+509 